1 MNHDEFPSLE
11 EWIASNTSLG
21 ISEQASILSY
31 TEYLVEN
38 FDKSETIE
46 LVSTMIISMRL
57 MSSDVEKLDILN
69 KELLLHFQKL
79 KEELEWLQRN
89 LKSK

>member
-21 ISEQASILSY
+21 ISEQASIRSY

-46 LVSTMIISMRL
+46 LVSTMIISMRE
-57 MSSDVEKLDILN
+57 MFSDAEKLDILH
-69 KELLLHFQKL
+69 KQLLLHFQKL
-79 KEELEWLQRN
+79 KEELDWLQRN
-89 LKSK
+89 LKS